1 MKISALITNLAAAP
15 VLLAMVAL
23 GPVQAQTDPRIEL
36 QELKAT
42 LQVSAAQIGELE
54 QKLGKFKEQTKNL
67 SESLAN
73 SNLDAQQAR
82 EGYERL
88 RIQMEGLGVAALDP
102 TNTELQQRL
111 LTALSDLRIL
121 EGHRRILT
129 EALVGLSE
137 ASLAHAKINAGGDAA
152 SRENLNKSLAA
163 AERALGGS
171 KLHVSSGAADS
182 GSLDNAR
189 IISLKEDM
197 GVAVLN
203 IGSRQGAHPGMPFA
217 IYRKDKPVARA
228 LVVDVRQGISGAI
241 IQELVSK
248 DEPVKVGDTGRA
260 ETSKG

>member
-1 MKISALITNLAAAP
+1 VKTSASLRSLAAPA
-15 VLLAMVAL
+15 LLALLAA
-23 GPVQAQTDPRIEL
+23 GPVPAQMDPRIEN
-36 QELKAT
+36 QELKSN
-42 LQVSAAQIGELE
+42 LQASVVQIQDLE
-54 QKLGKFKEQTKNL
+54 QKLARSREQVKSL

-73 SNLDAQQAR
+73 ASSEGQQAR
-82 EGYERL
+82 EGFDKL

-102 TNTELQQRL
+102 TSVELQQRL

-137 ASLAHAKINAGGDAA
+137 ASLGFAKTASGGDAA
-152 SRENLNKSLAA
+152 ARETLNKSLAG
-163 AERALGGS
+163 AERALSGS
-171 KLHVSSGAADS
+171 KLTVTSGTVEN
-182 GSLDNAR
+182 GTLDNAR
-189 IISLKEDM
+189 IVSLKDDL

-203 IGSRQGAHPGMPFA
+203 IGSRQGVHPGMPFS

-228 LVVDVRQGISGAI
+228 LVVDVRQGICGAVV
-241 IQELVSK
+241 QELVSK

>member
-1 MKISALITNLAAAP
+1 MEFLPAIACLSASPLLLALAAPGIAR
-15 VLLAMVAL
+15 
-23 GPVQAQTDPRIEL
+23 AQTDSRIEL
-36 QELKAT
+36 QELKTT
-42 LQVSAAQIGELE
+42 LQVSAAQIQDLD
-54 QKLGKFKEQTKNL
+54 QKLAKTKEQLKSL

-73 SNLDAQQAR
+73 ANNDGQQAR
-82 EGYERL
+82 EGFEKL

-137 ASLAHAKINAGGDAA
+137 ASLGYAKTTSGGDAA
-152 SRENLNKSLAA
+152 ARENLNKSLAG
-163 AERALGGS
+163 AERALSGS
-171 KLHVSSGAADS
+171 KLNVASGEAES
-182 GSLDNAR
+182 GTLDNAR
-189 IISLKEDM
+189 IVSLKEDM

-203 IGSRQGAHPGMPFA
+203 IGSRQGVHPGMPFS

-228 LVVDVRQGISGAI
+228 LVVDVRQGICGAVV
-241 IQELVSK
+241 QELVSK

>member
-1 MKISALITNLAAAP
+1 MKISTFIANLAVAP
-15 VLLAMVAL
+15 VLLALIAAGSVL
-23 GPVQAQTDPRIEL
+23 GQSDSRIEL

-42 LQVSAAQIGELE
+42 LQVSAGQIQELE
-54 QKLGKFKEQTKNL
+54 QKLGKAKEQVKSL

-73 SNLDAQQAR
+73 ANLDGQQAR
-82 EGYERL
+82 EGYEKL

-137 ASLAHAKINAGGDAA
+137 ASLAHAKNNSGGDAA

-163 AERALGGS
+163 AERALSGS
-171 KLHVSSGAADS
+171 KLNVASGAAES
-182 GSLDNAR
+182 GTLDNAR

-197 GVAVLN
+197 GVAILN
-203 IGSRQGAHPGMPFA
+203 IGSRQGVHPGMPFS

-228 LVVDVRQGISGAI
+228 LVVDVRQGISGAVV
-241 IQELVSK
+241 QELISK
-248 DEPVKVGDTGRA
+248 DESVKVGDTGRA

>member
-1 MKISALITNLAAAP
+1 MKISTFIANLFGAP
-15 VLLAMVAL
+15 VLLAMVAV
-23 GPVQAQTDPRIEL
+23 GPVMAQSDSRIEL
-36 QELKAT
+36 QELKTT
-42 LQVSAAQIGELE
+42 LQVSAGQIQELE
-54 QKLGKFKEQTKNL
+54 QKLGKAKEQIKNL

-73 SNLDAQQAR
+73 ANLDGQQAR

-88 RIQMEGLGVAALDP
+88 RIQMEGLGVAVLDP
-102 TNTELQQRL
+102 TSTELQQRL

-121 EGHRRILT
+121 EGYRRILT

-137 ASLAHAKINAGGDAA
+137 ASFAYAKINAGGDAA
-152 SRENLNKSLAA
+152 HKENLNKSLAA
-163 AERALGGS
+163 AERALSGS
-171 KLHVSSGAADS
+171 KLNIASAAAESGT
-182 GSLDNAR
+182 LDNAR

-203 IGSRQGAHPGMPFA
+203 IGSRQGVHPGMPFA

-228 LVVDVRQGISGAI
+228 LVVDVRQGICGAVV
-241 IQELVSK
+241 QELISK